1 MEYKDFVS
9 NYLEDVLNYHGE
21 RFNNYNLSLQQQ
33 IQHLT
38 FIAKMISTSGH
49 LEMILE
55 EHDII
60 KVGRSDHFLN

>member
-9 NYLEDVLNYHGE
+9 NYLEDVLNFHGE
-21 RFNNYNLSLQQQ
+21 RFNDYNSSLQQQ

-49 LEMILE
+49 LEMILK
-55 EHDII
+55 EHDVI
-60 KVGRSDHFLN
+60 KVGKCDNLFY